1 MFARPSMKTVAL
13 GAAALSTAALLLAP
27 ATASAQAYS
36 YQGDTRAYAY
46 GQSYG
51 QPYGDSRYNA
61 PSSYGYQDRGYA
73 DNYCRTD
80 RGGRQAAG
88 VAIGATIGAVAG
100 SQVAARGR
108 RTEGSI
114 LGGVLGAIVG
124 AGVSGSA
131 RDGYAT
137 RDGYS
142 TRDCGPSGYDYRYD
156 QSGYGYQT
164 DRYDDRSSGYDRS
177 SYGYQTDRY
186 DDRYDDRSRAYQG
199 ADSYGCRTVAVR
211 VRDGYGRLVTRYEQS
226 CPNRY

>member
-1 MFARPSMKTVAL
+1 MLARFSMKTAAA
-13 GAAALSTAALLLAP
+13 GAALAAAGLLLAP
-27 ATASAQAYS
+27 ATASAQAYG
-36 YQGDTRAYAY
+36 YQNTP
-46 GQSYG
+46 QTYG
-51 QPYGDSRYNA
+51 QPYGGDRYNA
-61 PSSYGYQDRGYA
+61 PSNYGYQDRGYA
-73 DNYCRTD
+73 DGACRTD

-88 VAIGATIGAVAG
+88 VAIGATLGAVAG

-124 AGVSGSA
+124 AGVSGSSA
-131 RDGYAT
+131 

-142 TRDCGPSGYDYRYD
+142 TRDCGPNGYDYRYD

-164 DRYDDRSSGYDRS
+164 DRYDDRSTGYDRGG
-177 SYGYQTDRY
+177 YGYQTDHY
-186 DDRYDDRSRAYQG
+186 DDRYGDRSRSYQG

-211 VRDGYGRLVTRYEQS
+211 VRDRYGRYVTRYEQS